1 MYEVDNR
8 TDLTYIHHD
17 EQFTA
22 TLEKWTADKNDSNL
36 ANISDKEIM
45 RLVRDLY
52 PIMTSKDMAKFLD
65 LWSEADFCE
74 LYDYFFYK
82 SEITEELYIIIS
94 FCDGYKRLTFYDF
107 IVDTEGYAYK
117 LWCKRC
123 SSRFIQVRD

>member
-1 MYEVDNR
+1 MYEVSNR
-8 TDLTYIHHD
+8 TDLTYVHHD
-17 EQFTA
+17 EHFTA
-22 TLEKWTADKNDSNL
+22 TLEKQTADKNNTDL
-36 ANISDKEIM
+36 ANVSDKEMM

-74 LYDYFFYK
+74 LYDYFFYE

-94 FCDGYKRLTFYDF
+94 FCDGYNRLTFYDF

-117 LWCKRC
+117 LWRKRC
-123 SSRFIQVRD
+123 PSKFVQVRN